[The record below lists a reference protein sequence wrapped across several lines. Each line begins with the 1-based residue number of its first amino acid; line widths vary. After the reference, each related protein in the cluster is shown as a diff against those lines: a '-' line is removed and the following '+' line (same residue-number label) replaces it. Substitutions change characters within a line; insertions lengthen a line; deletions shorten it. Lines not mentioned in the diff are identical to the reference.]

1 MRTYV
6 LRRLALIVPTVF
18 IVLVAVFVLIRMIPG
33 DTVTLLLADQ
43 NFTSQDEDT
52 LRHDLGLDKSIPAQ
66 FGEYFTDA
74 IRLDFGESLWTGK
87 AVRHELIVNRL
98 PVTLELAG
106 WALFFAIVIAL
117 PIGIISAIRQDSWAD
132 YLGRSVAIGGLA
144 IPGFFLATL
153 AIILPARYIPEV
165 YAKIGP
171 PFAFE
176 GPFSSVETNLRWFVL
191 PGFLMGL
198 VLAASLMRMLRSTML
213 ETLRQDYVR
222 TAWAKGLRER
232 TVVTTHVL
240 RNALIP
246 VVTILG
252 LQIGTLIGGTVIYES
267 IFGLP
272 GIGTYFFSSA
282 TRRDY
287 PVLQAVN
294 IFLAAMIL
302 TVNLVVDLSY
312 TFLDPRIRY
321 G

>member
-6 LRRLALIVPTVF
+6 LRRFALIIPTVF
-18 IVLVAVFVLIRMIPG
+18 IVLIVVFVLIRMIPG
-33 DTVTLLLADQ
+33 DAVTLLLADQ
-43 NFTSQDEDT
+43 NFTTEDAET
-52 LRHDLGLDKSIPAQ
+52 LRHDLGLDKSIPTQ
-66 FGEYFTDA
+66 FGEYFIDA
-74 IRLDFGESLWTGK
+74 IQLDFGESLWTGK

-98 PVTLELAG
+98 PVTLELTG
-106 WALFFAIVIAL
+106 WALFFAIIIAL
-117 PIGIISAIRQDSWAD
+117 PVGIISAIRQDSAAD
-132 YLGRSVAIGGLA
+132 YVGRSVAIGGLA

-153 AIILPARYIPEV
+153 AIILPARFIPEI
-165 YAKIGP
+165 YAQIGP
-171 PFAFE
+171 PFAFA
-176 GPFSSVETNLRWFVL
+176 GPFSSVETNLRWFML

-198 VLAASLMRMLRSTML
+198 VLAASLMRMLRSAML

-222 TAWAKGLRER
+222 TARAKGLRER
-232 TVVTTHVL
+232 TVIIRHVL

-282 TRRDY
+282 LRRDY

-294 IFLAAMIL
+294 IFLAAIIL
-302 TVNLVVDLSY
+302 AVNLVVDLSY
-312 TFLDPRIRY
+312 SFLDPRIRY